1 MKAWGD
7 SLLRSATAM
16 LRLPEFTVL
25 LFAFLLNY
33 PWEFIQAP
41 LFEGMADAPH
51 WDAVKTCTRAA
62 LGDAVILLTA
72 YWIVA
77 GLGRGRAWPLRAA
90 GPDLVLLVAAGT
102 GITTLIE
109 VLALN
114 GWWITQ
120 WRYSAAMPVLPAL
133 GVGLVPLLQWVVLP
147 PLVVVLVRGQ
157 LRAAEASR

>member
-1 MKAWGD
+1 MK
-7 SLLRSATAM
+7 SLANSLARSATA
-16 LRLPEFTVL
+16 LLGLPEFTVL

-41 LFEGMADAPH
+41 LFEGMAGAPH

-62 LGDAVILLTA
+62 LGDALIMLTA
-72 YWIVA
+72 YWVVA
-77 GLGRGRAWPLRAA
+77 WLGQGRAWPA
-90 GPDLVLLVAAGT
+90 GATGRDLVLLVAVGT
-102 GITTLIE
+102 GITALIE

-133 GVGLVPLLQWVVLP
+133 GVGLVPLLQWVILP

-157 LRAAEASR
+157 LLGAEASR

>member
-1 MKAWGD
+1 MNALFG
-7 SLLRSATAM
+7 SLARSGTAV
-16 LRLPEFTVL
+16 LSLPEFTVL

-41 LFEGMADAPH
+41 LFEGMAGAPH
-51 WDAVKTCTRAA
+51 WDAVMTCTQAA
-62 LGDAVILLTA
+62 VGDAVIMLIA

-77 GLGRGRAWPLRAA
+77 GLGQGRAWPAA
-90 GPDLVLLVAAGT
+90 PAGRDLILLVAAGV
-102 GITTLIE
+102 GITAIIE

-120 WRYSAAMPVLPAL
+120 WSYSAAMPVLPGL

-147 PLVVVLVRGQ
+147 PLVALLVRGQ
-157 LRAAEASR
+157 LRGMEAIH